1 MLVRPEDRDP
11 WYSPALEA
19 ALGSLDT
26 LAEAGLVALP
36 SKPTDAML
44 IAGARAAGCSVETVY
59 TLWNAMVAAAE

>member
-11 WYSPALEA
+11 WHSPALEA

-36 SKPTDAML
+36 SKPTEAML
-44 IAGARAAGCSVETVY
+44 AAGARAAGCSMETVY
-59 TLWNAMVAAAE
+59 ATWSAMVAAAE